1 MIKKSLFLVLLF
13 GLGYSSFSKEN
24 NELKED
30 FNKNELCHVIPVSKL
45 YISLLVKKDGFELF
59 DIEKFVSKTK
69 NFTEFSIKK
78 IEVPDMILNLYIEV
92 TSA

>member
-45 YISLLVKKDGFELF
+45 YISLLVKKDDLSFLTL
-59 DIEKFVSKTK
+59 KSSLVKP
-69 NFTEFSIKK
+69 K
-78 IEVPDMILNLYIEV
+78 ILLNL
-92 TSA
+92 ALKK

>member
-13 GLGYSSFSKEN
+13 GLEYSSFSKEN

-45 YISLLVKKDGFELF
+45 FISLLVKKDDLSFLTL
-59 DIEKFVSKTK
+59 KSSLVKP
-69 NFTEFSIKK
+69 K
-78 IEVPDMILNLYIEV
+78 ILLNL
-92 TSA
+92 ALKK

>member
-45 YISLLVKKDGFELF
+45 FISLLVKKDDLSFLTL
-59 DIEKFVSKTK
+59 KSSLVKP
-69 NFTEFSIKK
+69 K
-78 IEVPDMILNLYIEV
+78 ILLNL
-92 TSA
+92 ALKK

>member
-30 FNKNELCHVIPVSKL
+30 FNKNELCHVIPV
-45 YISLLVKKDGFELF
+45 
-59 DIEKFVSKTK
+59 
-69 NFTEFSIKK
+69 
-78 IEVPDMILNLYIEV
+78 
-92 TSA
+92 

>member
-45 YISLLVKKDGFELF
+45 YISLLVKKDDLSFLTL
-59 DIEKFVSKTK
+59 KSSLVKP
-69 NFTEFSIKK
+69 K
-78 IEVPDMILNLYIEV
+78 ILLNL
-92 TSA
+92 ALKR